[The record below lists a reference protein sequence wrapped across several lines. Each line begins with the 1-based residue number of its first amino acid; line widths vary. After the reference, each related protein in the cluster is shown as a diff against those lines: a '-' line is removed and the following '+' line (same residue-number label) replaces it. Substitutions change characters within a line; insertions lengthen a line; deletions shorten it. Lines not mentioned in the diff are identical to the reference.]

1 MNMRRPTLIHVAVTA
16 ALSLACGSALASTNV
31 HTDNVHCDVESD
43 YDLTL
48 NDRSVILTRDGDA
61 LKASGAPKAIVMRQ
75 GRLFVDDAWVPLSAD
90 DSQRIADFEKGTRAT
105 MPLAQAIGRDAA
117 DIAFTALGEVAA
129 GFSSNPK
136 AAQAKV
142 AKARAQLDA
151 RLARSVTANRFN
163 GSDLGDGIGD
173 AVKEVIP
180 SMIGDIVGGA
190 IGAAFSGDATRL
202 KRMENLDAQI
212 EAKVKPR
219 AEALEKR
226 AETLCRQMEALDRID
241 NALEYRFDGRPLNL
255 LQAEVG
261 DDKRKD

>member
-1 MNMRRPTLIHVAVTA
+1 MHPYTKGPTMHRLLAVSV
-16 ALSLACGSALASTNV
+16 LSMACGSAFAGGHIGSGNMR
-31 HTDNVHCDVESD
+31 CDVESD

-48 NDRSVILTRDGDA
+48 NERSLILTRRHGT
-61 LKASGAPKAIVMRQ
+61 PKAIVMRG
-75 GRLFVDDAWVPLSAD
+75 GRLFVDDEWVKLDAA
-90 DSQRIADFEKGTRAT
+90 DSQRIAEFEKGTRAT

-129 GFSSNPK
+129 GLSSEPR

-142 AKARAQLDA
+142 AKARAQIEA
-151 RLARSVTANRFN
+151 RLSRSVTANRFN
-163 GSDLGDGIGD
+163 GSDLGEGIGD

-190 IGAAFSGDATRL
+190 IGAALSGDAARL

-219 AEALEKR
+219 ADALEKR

-241 NALEYRFDGRPLNL
+241 NALTYRFDGKPLNL
-255 LQAEVG
+255 LEADVSKTKHEE
-261 DDKRKD
+261 R